1 MNQTL
6 PISEVFTSLQGEGR
20 LTGTRSR
27 FIRVSGCNLR
37 CGWCD
42 TPYASWNPE
51 GAPRRVDDLVAET
64 LLAGVAHVVLTGGEP
79 MLFEAIE
86 PLARGL
92 VEAGRHVTIET
103 AGTVS
108 RQVACS
114 LMSLSPKL
122 ANSTP
127 RGDTRDPSG
136 AWARRHEARRLDVGV
151 LQRLLDAHPSRQVKF
166 VVAHEQDLGE
176 VEALLARL
184 RGLEPKDVMLM
195 PEGVGPAPGR
205 EWIPAACKSRG
216 WTYCPRRHLEWF
228 GNVRGT

>member
-108 RQVACS
+108 REVACS

-127 RGDTRDPSG
+127 RGDARDPSG
-136 AWARRHEARRLDVGV
+136 AWALRHEARRLDVGV
-151 LQRLLDAHPSRQVKF
+151 LQRLLDAHPSRQMKF

-176 VEALLARL
+176 IEALLARL
-184 RGLEPKDVMLM
+184 RGLESQDVMLM

-205 EWIPAACKSRG
+205 EWIPAACESRG
-216 WTYCPRRHLEWF
+216 WTYCPRRHIEWF